1 MTKLGPDTNPAGMNG
16 WQIEASPP
24 NAGSEHPT
32 TVKLICT
39 STVSGAR
46 SRLTS
51 AGVVAV
57 ASQITGYL
65 TSGKLDAMIARTGGV
80 HFYVARNL
88 VWYMVLPEDGPAQI
102 TAMAALFQTAANV
115 TNS

>member
-24 NAGSEHPT
+24 NAGTEHPC
-32 TVKLICT
+32 TVKL
-39 STVSGAR
+39 VSQPVGRGAP

-51 AGVVAV
+51 AGLVAV

-65 TSGKLDAMIARTGGV
+65 TQSKLDAMIARTGGV
-80 HFYVARNL
+80 HFYIARNL

-115 TNS
+115 TTS